1 MCLITE
7 KMKFKA
13 EEDIRTWKAVLI
25 SDDSSV
31 WRGILVKNDKTF
43 PFNEVLTNRER
54 KGVVTSRWCTQVG
67 KGFFHSSKDKNVPH
81 MLKSDLKKLYGRM
94 GAESKIPEG
103 FRMEIVEC
111 VIPKGTECYMDYN
124 GNYASRKIKVIL

>member
-1 MCLITE
+1 MTE

-13 EEDIRTWKAVLI
+13 KEDIRTWKAVLI
-25 SDDSSV
+25 SDDRSV
-31 WRGILVKNDKTF
+31 WRGIFVKNDKTF
-43 PFNEVLTNRER
+43 PFNEVLTNKER
-54 KGVVTSRWCTQVG
+54 KGVFTNEWKCTQVG
-67 KGFFHSSKDKNVPH
+67 KGFFHSSTDKNVPC

-94 GAESKIPEG
+94 GQESKIPDG

-111 VIPKGTECYMDYN
+111 VIPKGTECYRDFN